1 MDLNAIRKRLG
12 QLQTTNNRTSSLWK
26 PQPGKTQIRVVPY
39 EFNKDNPFIEL
50 FFHYNLNNRSYLSP
64 ISFGRPDP
72 IEEFAQ
78 KLKGSGNKEDYQLSK
93 KLEAKMRTFAPVI
106 VRGEESQGVK
116 FWGFG
121 KTVYQE
127 LLSIIA
133 DPDYGDIT
141 DPKNGRDVTLEFKTA
156 EETGASFPST
166 SIRVKPNQTP
176 ITEDSNV
183 LERIKETQKE
193 ITDIYQELS
202 YEELTNVLNE
212 WLNPDEESTEET
224 SVKEQPKSENE
235 FDKKLAEDKAKK
247 ESANKV
253 QDASQQFDDLFNN

>member
-1 MDLNAIRKRLG
+1 MDLNAIKNRLS
-12 QLQTTNNRTSSLWK
+12 QLQTTNNRTSNLWK
-26 PQPGKTQIRVVPY
+26 PSPGSQVVRIVPY
-39 EFNKDNPFIEL
+39 KFNADNPFIEL
-50 FFHYNLNNRSYLSP
+50 YFHYDLGGKNYLSP

-78 KLKGSGNKEDYQLSK
+78 KLKSTGSKDDYRLGRK
-93 KLEAKMRTFAPVI
+93 IEAKMRTFAPVM

-141 DPKNGRDVTLEFKTA
+141 DPVNGRDVAVEFKTA
-156 EETGASFPST
+156 EETGKSFPST

-176 ITEDSNV
+176 ITEDASV
-183 LERIKETQKE
+183 LESIKETQKN
-193 ITDIYQELS
+193 ITEIYQERS
-202 YEELTNVLNE
+202 YDELTQALNDY
-212 WLNPDEESTEET
+212 LNGDSSSEEET
-224 SVKEQPKSENE
+224 KKEEVKETVPAGNSY
-235 FDKKLAEDKAKK
+235 DSK
-247 ESANKV
+247 ETS
-253 QDASQQFDDLFNN
+253 DAFDDLFNN

>member
-1 MDLNAIRKRLG
+1 MDLNAIKKRLN

-26 PQPGKTQIRVVPY
+26 PQPGKTQIRIVPY
-39 EFNKDNPFIEL
+39 AFNKDNPFIEL

-78 KLKGSGNKEDYQLSK
+78 KLKGSGSKEDYQLSR

-106 VRGEESQGVK
+106 VRGEEKQGVK

-141 DPKNGRDVTLEFKTA
+141 DPVNGRDVSVEFITA
-156 EETGASFPST
+156 EESGASFPKT
-166 SIRVKPNQTP
+166 NIRVKPNQTP
-176 ITEDSNV
+176 ISEDPEI
-183 LERIKETQKE
+183 LELVKTQQDIKE
-193 ITDIYQELS
+193 IYQELS
-202 YEELTNVLNE
+202 YDDLTEVLNE
-212 WLNPDEESTEET
+212 WLNPSEDSSETETKEEVSTSELSSAKVSNTGDAFDELF
-224 SVKEQPKSENE
+224 KS
-235 FDKKLAEDKAKK
+235 
-247 ESANKV
+247 
-253 QDASQQFDDLFNN
+253 

>member
-78 KLKGSGNKEDYQLSK
+78 KLKASGNKEDYQLSK

-106 VRGEESQGVK
+106 VRGEENEGVR

-141 DPKNGRDVTLEFKTA
+141 DPVNGRDVVVEFISA
-156 EETGASFPST
+156 EETGASYPT
-166 SIRVKPNQTP
+166 TKIRVKPNQTP
-176 ITEDSNV
+176 VSDDPTI
-183 LERIKETQKE
+183 LEKVKSSQKD
-193 ITDIYQELS
+193 IRDIYQELS

-212 WLNPDEESTEET
+212 WLNPSEDSSSDETTET
-224 SVKEQPKSENE
+224 QSQSFEQN
-235 FDKKLAEDKAKK
+235 KAKDTS
-247 ESANKV
+247 EA
-253 QDASQQFDDLFNN
+253 FDELFNS

>member
-26 PQPGKTQIRVVPY
+26 PQPGKTQIRIVPY
-39 EFNKDNPFIEL
+39 AFNKDNPFIEL

-78 KLKGSGNKEDYQLSK
+78 KLKASGNKEDYQLSK

-141 DPKNGRDVTLEFKTA
+141 DPVNGRDVSVEFISA
-156 EETGASFPST
+156 EESGASFPKT
-166 SIRVKPNQTP
+166 NIRVKPNQTP
-176 ITEDSNV
+176 ISDEPSV
-183 LERIKETQKE
+183 LELVKTSQKD
-193 ITDIYQELS
+193 ITEIYQEQS
-202 YEELTNVLNE
+202 YDDLTNVLNE
-212 WLNPDEESTEET
+212 WLNPSEDSTEEEEVKQETT
-224 SVKEQPKSENE
+224 STSDLATSKVKDTSE
-235 FDKKLAEDKAKK
+235 A
-247 ESANKV
+247 
-253 QDASQQFDDLFNN
+253 FDDLFNS

>member
-26 PQPGKTQIRVVPY
+26 PQPGKTQIRIVPY
-39 EFNKDNPFIEL
+39 ELNKDNPFIEL

-78 KLKGSGNKEDYQLSK
+78 KLRASGNKEDYQLSR

-106 VRGEESQGVK
+106 VRGEEKQGVK

-141 DPKNGRDVTLEFKTA
+141 DPVNGRDVVVEFLSA
-156 EETGASFPST
+156 EETGASFPKT
-166 SIRVKPNQTP
+166 NIRVKPNQTP
-176 ITEDSNV
+176 VSDDPEL
-183 LERIKETQKE
+183 LELVKKQQDIR
-193 ITDIYQELS
+193 DIYQEQS
-202 YEELTNVLNE
+202 YDDLTEVLNE
-212 WLNPDEESTEET
+212 WLNPDETSSEEETEESSTVSTNQLSET
-224 SVKEQPKSENE
+224 S
-235 FDKKLAEDKAKK
+235 
-247 ESANKV
+247 KV
-253 QDASQQFDDLFNN
+253 SKTADAFDDLFNS

>member
-26 PQPGKTQIRVVPY
+26 PQPGKTQIRIVPY
-39 EFNKDNPFIEL
+39 AFNKDNPFIEL

-78 KLKGSGNKEDYQLSK
+78 KLKASGNKEDYQLSK

-116 FWGFG
+116 LWGFG

-133 DPDYGDIT
+133 DPDYGDIS
-141 DPKNGRDVTLEFKTA
+141 DPINGRDVSVEFISA
-156 EETGASFPST
+156 EESGASFPKT
-166 SIRVKPNQTP
+166 NIRVKPNQTP
-176 ITEDSNV
+176 ISDEPSV
-183 LERIKETQKE
+183 LELVKTSQKD
-193 ITDIYQELS
+193 ITEIYQEQS
-202 YEELTNVLNE
+202 YDDLTNVLNE
-212 WLNPDEESTEET
+212 WLNPSEDSTEEEEVKQETT
-224 SVKEQPKSENE
+224 STSDLATSKVKDTSEA
-235 FDKKLAEDKAKK
+235 FDE
-247 ESANKV
+247 
-253 QDASQQFDDLFNN
+253 LFNS

>member
-26 PQPGKTQIRVVPY
+26 PQPGKTQIRIVPY
-39 EFNKDNPFIEL
+39 ELNKDNPFIEL

-78 KLKGSGNKEDYQLSK
+78 KLRASGNKEDYQLSR

-106 VRGEESQGVK
+106 VRGEEKQGVK

-141 DPKNGRDVTLEFKTA
+141 DPVNGRDVVVEFLSA
-156 EETGASFPST
+156 EETGASFPKT
-166 SIRVKPNQTP
+166 NIRVKPNQTP
-176 ITEDSNV
+176 VSDDPEG
-183 LERIKETQKE
+183 LELVKKQQDIR
-193 ITDIYQELS
+193 DIYQEQS
-202 YEELTNVLNE
+202 YDDLTEVLNE
-212 WLNPDEESTEET
+212 WLNPDETSSEEETEESSTVSTNQLSET
-224 SVKEQPKSENE
+224 S
-235 FDKKLAEDKAKK
+235 
-247 ESANKV
+247 KV
-253 QDASQQFDDLFNN
+253 SKTADAFDDLFNS

>member
-26 PQPGKTQIRVVPY
+26 PQPGKTQIRIVPY
-39 EFNKDNPFIEL
+39 AFNKDNPFIEL

-78 KLKGSGNKEDYQLSK
+78 KLKASGNKEDYQLSK

-141 DPKNGRDVTLEFKTA
+141 DAVNGRDVSVEFISA
-156 EETGASFPST
+156 EESGASFPKT
-166 SIRVKPNQTP
+166 NIRVKPNQTP
-176 ITEDSNV
+176 ISDEPAV
-183 LERIKETQKE
+183 LEKVKTSQKD
-193 ITDIYQELS
+193 ITEIYQEQS
-202 YEELTNVLNE
+202 YDDLTNVLNE
-212 WLNPDEESTEET
+212 WLNPNEDSTEEVKQESVST
-224 SVKEQPKSENE
+224 SDLGTSKVKDTSEA
-235 FDKKLAEDKAKK
+235 FDE
-247 ESANKV
+247 
-253 QDASQQFDDLFNN
+253 LFNS

>member
-1 MDLNAIRKRLG
+1 MDLSAIRKRLG

-26 PQPGKTQIRVVPY
+26 PQPGKTQIRIVPY

-78 KLKGSGNKEDYQLSK
+78 KLRASGNKEDYQLSR
-93 KLEAKMRTFAPVI
+93 KLEAKMRTFAPVV
-106 VRGEESQGVK
+106 VRGEEKEGVR

-141 DPKNGRDVTLEFKTA
+141 DATSGRDVAVEFKTA
-156 EETGASFPST
+156 EETGKSFPST

-176 ITEDSNV
+176 ITEDASV
-183 LERIKETQKE
+183 LEAIKETQKN
-193 ITDIYQELS
+193 ITEIYQERS
-202 YEELTNVLNE
+202 YDELTQALNDY
-212 WLNPDEESTEET
+212 LNGGTESTEKTKTKEEAKTPSKASSYNAKET
-224 SVKEQPKSENE
+224 S
-235 FDKKLAEDKAKK
+235 
-247 ESANKV
+247 
-253 QDASQQFDDLFNN
+253 DAFDDLFNS

>member
-1 MDLNAIRKRLG
+1 MDLNAIRKRLN

-26 PQPGKTQIRVVPY
+26 PQPGKTQIRIVPY

-78 KLKGSGNKEDYQLSK
+78 KLKASGNKEDYQLSK

-141 DPKNGRDVTLEFKTA
+141 DPVNGRDVSVEFISA
-156 EETGASFPST
+156 EESGASFPKT
-166 SIRVKPNQTP
+166 NIRVKPNQTP
-176 ITEDSNV
+176 ISDEPSV
-183 LERIKETQKE
+183 LELVKTSQKD
-193 ITDIYQELS
+193 ITEIYQEQS
-202 YEELTNVLNE
+202 YDDLTNVLNE
-212 WLNPDEESTEET
+212 WLNPSEDSTEEEEVKQETT
-224 SVKEQPKSENE
+224 STSDLATSKVKDTSEA
-235 FDKKLAEDKAKK
+235 FDE
-247 ESANKV
+247 
-253 QDASQQFDDLFNN
+253 LFNS

>member
-1 MDLNAIRKRLG
+1 MDLNAIKKRLN
-12 QLQTTNNRTSSLWK
+12 QLQTTNTRTSSLWK
-26 PQPGKTQIRVVPY
+26 PQPGKTQIRIVPY
-39 EFNKDNPFIEL
+39 AFNKDNPFIEL

-78 KLKGSGNKEDYQLSK
+78 KLRGSGSKEDYQLSR

-106 VRGEESQGVK
+106 VRGEEKQGVK

-141 DPKNGRDVTLEFKTA
+141 DPVNGRDVVVEFLSA
-156 EETGASFPST
+156 EETGASFPKT
-166 SIRVKPNQTP
+166 NIRVKPNQTP
-176 ITEDSNV
+176 ISDDPEV
-183 LERIKETQKE
+183 LEVVKKQQD
-193 ITDIYQELS
+193 ITEIYQELS
-202 YEELTNVLNE
+202 YDDMTEILNE
-212 WLNPDEESTEET
+212 WLNPSEDDTNEEESKSDTVST
-224 SVKEQPKSENE
+224 SELEKS
-235 FDKKLAEDKAKK
+235 
-247 ESANKV
+247 KV
-253 QDASQQFDDLFNN
+253 SNTSDAFDDLFNS